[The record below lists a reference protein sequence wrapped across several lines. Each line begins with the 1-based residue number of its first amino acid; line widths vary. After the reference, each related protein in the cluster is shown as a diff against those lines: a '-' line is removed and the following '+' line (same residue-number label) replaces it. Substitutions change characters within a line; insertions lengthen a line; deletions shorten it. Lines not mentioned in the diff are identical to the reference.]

1 MRLGARSEAG
11 RKGGMTMGKGSEAV
25 ARKDAPIPAP
35 AERPGAAEDARAQV
49 EAYQDAE
56 REKARELARRAEAD
70 RLAIRTSIS

>member
-11 RKGGMTMGKGSEAV
+11 RKGAMAVGRVYGS
-25 ARKDAPIPAP
+25 DAPIPAP

-70 RLAIRTSIS
+70 RLALRTSIS